1 MSGKNDREQWEV
13 LPKEVESDE
22 PSTQVSVQGDS
33 LAQDRR
39 PGPPGASPEEE
50 ARHESSP
57 TPRPGFLVSIEPAPL
72 PEDWPVRRAEAR
84 TLVVRFLARQASAA
98 RNSMP
103 LRKAA

>member
-1 MSGKNDREQWEV
+1 MNGSKDREQWEV

-22 PSTQVSVQGDS
+22 PSTQVSVEGDS

-39 PGPPGASPEEE
+39 PGPPGASPEEVAPHE
-50 ARHESSP
+50 ASANHA
-57 TPRPGFLVSIEPAPL
+57 GFLVSIESAPL

-84 TLVVRFLARQASAA
+84 TLVVRFLARQASVA